1 MIVLGKKLSGKRF
14 IGHPKLFSL
23 EERIFNT
30 VCIIAFIT
38 MCFEVP
44 FNFFV
49 GLYISAL
56 LCVFGLFLS
65 AGLYYLSRFKRKSNI
80 GIKLFG
86 IVSNVLLAI
95 NYFFNSGIAG
105 PNLLLFCI
113 IFLLI
118 VAIIPKEQ
126 FKFWIPLNISIVILI
141 LGLEY
146 FNPQL
151 APNSYDSELRKTVD
165 FAITYFVVVLLTYF
179 TINYI
184 RQNYDY
190 EKNLVIQKNEDI
202 EEQNGRILN
211 QNLTLEKLNTEKDK
225 LFSIVTHDIRT
236 PLSSI
241 QGYLEILADETSITA
256 EERTLFRQQL
266 LEITIDTSKMLTNL
280 LSWSKTQ
287 LEGTK
292 ANLTKLEVK
301 TALINGLNI
310 EKNIAIKK
318 GVQLAIFSENDLFIS
333 ADMNMFEI
341 VIRNLVNNAIK
352 FTKIG
357 GEVAVNAIRNDDECL
372 ITIKDNGLGMDPELQ
387 NSLFKL
393 TASSTY
399 GTNNERGIGIGLLLC
414 KEFTDMQGGKIWFE
428 SQEGSGS
435 TFYLSF
441 KTIS

>member
-1 MIVLGKKLSGKRF
+1 MLILGKKLSGKRF

-49 GLYISAL
+49 GLYIPAL
-56 LCVFGLFLS
+56 LCVFGVFLS
-65 AGLYYLSRFKRKSNI
+65 AGLYYLSRFKRRSAV
-80 GIKLFG
+80 GIKLFC
-86 IVSNVLLAI
+86 VVTNLLFAI
-95 NYFFNSGIAG
+95 NYFFNSGIFG
-105 PNLLLFCI
+105 PNLLLFCLG
-113 IFLLI
+113 FLLI

-126 FKFWIPLNISIVILI
+126 FKFWVPINISIVILI
-141 LGLEY
+141 LVLEY

-151 APNSYDSELRKTVD
+151 TTNNYNSETSKVVD

-190 EKNLVIQKNEDI
+190 ERNLVIQKNEAI

-211 QNLTLEKLNTEKDK
+211 QNLILEKLNTEKDK

-241 QGYLEILADETSITA
+241 QGYLEILADETSITP
-256 EERTLFRQQL
+256 EERAIFKQQL

-287 LEGTK
+287 LEGTR
-292 ANLTKLEVK
+292 ANLTRLEVK

-357 GEVAVNAIRNDDECL
+357 GEVIINATRKGDECL
-372 ITIKDNGLGMDPELQ
+372 ITIKDNGLGMDPKLQ

-428 SQEGSGS
+428 SKEGSGS